1 MSQRLTGRFANR
13 VAIVTGAASGIGAAT
28 ARRLCAEGGAVV
40 LADVAAE
47 RGRAVCDDIT
57 AGGGTAVFEPC
68 DVADAAAWR
77 RTAGVARSRFGGIDV
92 VVNNAYANVIRSTL
106 ELDEHDWRRMLDV
119 NIGQVYFS
127 VRECMPDL
135 LERSGCMVN
144 VSSVH
149 AHIGFA
155 EHAGYDATKG
165 AMTAI
170 TRQLAVEFGPRVR
183 VNAVLPG
190 PIITGIWDD
199 VDEAGRAESAAMT
212 TLARNGQPEE
222 VAAAIAF
229 LASEDASYVSGA
241 ELAVDGGWSITKH
254 TREPLPR
261 HSG

>member
-1 MSQRLTGRFANR
+1 MRGLPGR

-28 ARRLCAEGGAVV
+28 ARRLCSEGAAVV
-40 LADVAAE
+40 LADVAEE
-47 RGRAVCDDIT
+47 RGRAVAEDIA
-57 AGGGTAVFEPC
+57 AGGGPAVFEPC
-68 DVADAAAWR
+68 DVADADAWR
-77 RTAGVARSRFGGIDV
+77 RVARTARERFGGIDV

-106 ELDEHDWRRMLDV
+106 ELDPADWRRMLDV
-119 NIGQVYFS
+119 NLGQVYLS

-149 AHIGFA
+149 AHVGFS

-165 AMTAI
+165 AMTAM

-199 VDEAGRAESAAMT
+199 VDEAGRAESAGMT

-229 LASEDASYVSGA
+229 LASDDASHVNGHV
-241 ELAVDGGWSITKH
+241 LKVDGGKRS
-254 TREPLPR
+254 
-261 HSG
+261 